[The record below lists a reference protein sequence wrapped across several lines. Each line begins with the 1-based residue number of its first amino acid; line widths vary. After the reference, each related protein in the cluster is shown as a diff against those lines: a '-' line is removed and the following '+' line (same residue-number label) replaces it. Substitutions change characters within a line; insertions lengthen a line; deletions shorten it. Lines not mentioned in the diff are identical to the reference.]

1 MKPMLLSKENSTT
14 DEAQGQNASGGE
26 GKLGNQ
32 CAIFKDAATVF

>member
-1 MKPMLLSKENSTT
+1 MLLSRENSTI
-14 DEAQGQNASGGE
+14 DEAQGQNTSGEE